1 MIIKKYVED
10 YWKGEAE
17 MILVGLISK
26 LVIILTIIA
35 GQLKSWVNSYSNCFG
50 MLLFLD
56 THSQTAQ
63 AEADLAEIKWK

>member
-35 GQLKSWVNSYSNCFG
+35 GQLKS
-50 MLLFLD
+50 
-56 THSQTAQ
+56 
-63 AEADLAEIKWK
+63 